1 MMKALL
7 TQSFENRAMKVPKH
21 KNVLTVH
28 LGCNVLLLNAHDI
41 IYLQGDGNYTYV
53 YTVQGKRYLLS
64 KTMKVIQNILNAGF
78 LRIHK
83 SYTINPVHLVARIKA
98 DRVLL
103 TSGKQLPIARRRIIE
118 MHEIISQEY
127 VRVG

>member
-1 MMKALL
+1 MKALS
-7 TQSFENRAMKVPKH
+7 TQSFENRVMPVLKH

-28 LGCNVLLLNAHDI
+28 LGCNVLRLNAHDI
-41 IYLQGDGNYTYV
+41 VYLQGDGNYTYV

-64 KTMKVIQNILNAGF
+64 KTMKVIQTVLNAGF

-103 TSGKQLPIARRRIIE
+103 SSGQQLPIARRRIIE
-118 MHEIISQEY
+118 MHEIMSQEY
-127 VRVG
+127 VQVG